1 MRCYS
6 LGGRVQV
13 LISTQVIS
21 ARPIS
26 VPYLPYFSNCREW
39 DSYVV
44 FHNLVE
50 SDRCQLPPETTREG
64 AFSDPMA
71 PKLTPW
77 RRYSYPPLPH
87 YDDVQAVKFLDI
99 ALGFDKVP
107 LADWCERRVTCAYE
121 EVTTGGYLP
130 LWFNQPDGAML
141 FQFLKQPISYHQYT
155 GRKRERIGVNDRMR
169 WEDMGG
175 GTVFLV
181 RAQDMDNIINVEV
194 ASEFPGGLG
203 YTSFPSSFVLE
214 IGYKQVTMPRWKYKE
229 IIFAVLHV
237 QEMQT
242 ERRNDDGS
250 PVGPPDYEYTLDVS
264 YHPLDY
270 IELIVWFAFEEK
282 VFIIIFFIAG
292 FLTILISVILWTSV
306 RLTTMLENPPRVR
319 IWSTL
324 LLIVVPPFQGVLLGF
339 IPIFV
344 AQMSM
349 SLLIKPIMP
358 EDALFAFIPGYPV
371 RYVVKGVPMEVIV
384 ATFFHYSFGSNS
396 LIGAYVMQTDAENAV
411 MGLQPVEWQDP
422 IIDEPKLRAARSGRL
437 GLTFCVVALR
447 CWMAACQMFLPNR
460 TTQRELDIQRR
471 RDPAAEKEDIWQPN
485 VWKRSNLMFTSF
497 TMGLFCCVVAEFS
510 YWQYFGTY
518 IWFVI
523 IGLRPLGQFLCAI
536 VEEQLQEALLVMPV
550 MTAFDMT
557 CGVITLSCDDFVD
570 FMGGYFIEL
579 GMGLCE
585 QVYFDPALV
594 DIIDGAFYYWNELK
608 AKTLKLLPKWIIGSS
623 AEQAAEKSE
632 EQKAVKR
639 DLEGAV
645 AEGGET
651 VEPILDA
658 FGAYSTCAMFTV
670 YNVFVLLILI
680 GFREEVQM
688 TKLYNIKNNDML
700 YFLLFSVVLIP
711 FQFVAD
717 VFTLSVLELFHGW
730 KIYDYLIYTRYR
742 FLQRETRWK
751 GLEDSLDECIDESV
765 RTLDQMCF
773 SSQYYMMMTVQ
784 VNGIMMFIFGMQM
797 MVQAQ
802 YNVFGDQMMPFIFG
816 MASNNC
822 TVINWIIMKM
832 AIYMKLWRVKH
843 ENTAWHTALQ
853 EQDEFE
859 VPGWEDLKG
868 GSHDAFM
875 MNQRITSE
883 TFRFKFLNYNR
894 AWLINQL
901 PSILTPRTL
910 RRSRPYLINQ
920 FTRILNQLNQD
931 ISSDSE
937 DDGRKFG
944 PVALKANSRQIIR
957 WWLAQARRRMRL
969 REVVQPLISKARGT
983 QCENCLSR
991 RQLQVT
997 CVIPLE
1003 VLAAQFDAENADQ
1016 EFDQVAWKTFW
1027 IKSQRYRTIC
1037 MACVAKQRDEER
1049 AGGVKVQ
1056 EELSDDEPDGPQW
1069 GPVFLSPAARA
1080 ILIGWHRRAAE
1091 RLFGK
1096 GGKRRQAA
1104 AAELSDD
1111 DDAPEFGRRFG
1122 EVALD
1127 AASRAIAVYWLRSAR
1142 ANLQNQGD
1150 SGKPAVKRKRPKK
1163 GEGREAKSRRAKK

>member
-1 MRCYS
+1 
-6 LGGRVQV
+6 
-13 LISTQVIS
+13 
-21 ARPIS
+21 
-26 VPYLPYFSNCREW
+26 
-39 DSYVV
+39 
-44 FHNLVE
+44 
-50 SDRCQLPPETTREG
+50 
-64 AFSDPMA
+64 
-71 PKLTPW
+71 
-77 RRYSYPPLPH
+77 
-87 YDDVQAVKFLDI
+87 
-99 ALGFDKVP
+99 
-107 LADWCERRVTCAYE
+107 
-121 EVTTGGYLP
+121 
-130 LWFNQPDGAML
+130 
-141 FQFLKQPISYHQYT
+141 
-155 GRKRERIGVNDRMR
+155 
-169 WEDMGG
+169 MG
-175 GTVFLV
+175 
-181 RAQDMDNIINVEV
+181 
-194 ASEFPGGLG
+194 
-203 YTSFPSSFVLE
+203 
-214 IGYKQVTMPRWKYKE
+214 
-229 IIFAVLHV
+229 
-237 QEMQT
+237 
-242 ERRNDDGS
+242 
-250 PVGPPDYEYTLDVS
+250 
-264 YHPLDY
+264 
-270 IELIVWFAFEEK
+270 
-282 VFIIIFFIAG
+282 
-292 FLTILISVILWTSV
+292 
-306 RLTTMLENPPRVR
+306 
-319 IWSTL
+319 
-324 LLIVVPPFQGVLLGF
+324 
-339 IPIFV
+339 
-344 AQMSM
+344 
-349 SLLIKPIMP
+349 
-358 EDALFAFIPGYPV
+358 
-371 RYVVKGVPMEVIV
+371 
-384 ATFFHYSFGSNS
+384 
-396 LIGAYVMQTDAENAV
+396 
-411 MGLQPVEWQDP
+411 
-422 IIDEPKLRAARSGRL
+422 
-437 GLTFCVVALR
+437 
-447 CWMAACQMFLPNR
+447 FLPNR
-460 TTQRELDIQRR
+460 TTQRELDIQKR
-471 RDPAAEKEDIWQPN
+471 RDPAAEKEDIWNPN
-485 VWKRSNLMFTSF
+485 EWKRSNLVFTSF

-594 DIIDGAFYYWNELK
+594 DIIDGAFYYWSEAK

-623 AEQAAEKSE
+623 AEQ
-632 EQKAVKR
+632 
-639 DLEGAV
+639 
-645 AEGGET
+645 
-651 VEPILDA
+651 
-658 FGAYSTCAMFTV
+658 
-670 YNVFVLLILI
+670 
-680 GFREEVQM
+680 
-688 TKLYNIKNNDML
+688 
-700 YFLLFSVVLIP
+700 
-711 FQFVAD
+711 
-717 VFTLSVLELFHGW
+717 
-730 KIYDYLIYTRYR
+730 
-742 FLQRETRWK
+742 
-751 GLEDSLDECIDESV
+751 DSLDECIDESV
-765 RTLDQMCF
+765 RTFDQMCF

-816 MASNNC
+816 MAINNC
-822 TVINWIIMKM
+822 QIINWIIMKL

-843 ENTAWHTALQ
+843 ENTAWHTVLQ
-853 EQDEFE
+853 ESDEFE

-1049 AGGVKVQ
+1049 AGGVKQQ
-1056 EELSDDEPDGPQW
+1056 EELSDDDEPDGPQW

-1080 ILIGWHRRAAE
+1080 ILIGWHRRASE

-1096 GGKRRQAA
+1096 GGKRRRAA

-1111 DDAPEFGRRFG
+1111 DDAPDFGRRFG

-1150 SGKPAVKRKRPKK
+1150 AGKPTIKRKRPKK